1 MTLRAGAAEA
11 VITPPVGT
19 LMDGYSGREGGA
31 VGVHDDL
38 HARALV
44 VDDGNTSAA
53 LVSADLIGVDRRLVA
68 SVRERA
74 ASATGIPAANIL
86 VAATHT
92 HAGPAGL
99 RRELDEALT
108 EVMARTLA
116 GVIQAAQR
124 ELRPAVL

>member
-1 MTLRAGAAEA
+1 MTLRAGAAEV

-19 LMDGYSGREGGA
+19 LLDGYSGREDGA

-44 VDDGNTSAA
+44 VDDGTTSAA
-53 LVSADLIGVDRRLVA
+53 IVSCDLIGIDRRLVA
-68 SVRERA
+68 TIRERA
-74 ASATGIPAANIL
+74 SAATGIPAANIM

-99 RRELDEALT
+99 RRDLDEPLT
-108 EVMARTLA
+108 EVMARTMRRRHCGGA
-116 GVIQAAQR
+116 S
-124 ELRPAVL
+124 